1 MLAARHGCKNIIT
14 EEREESTKNGGGSM
28 VEKGVRTDFMSI
40 SSNITKKNRDGSVQV
55 FIQVQGMPITDRELA
70 ELRKLQEELATKV
83 DGALEE

>member
-1 MLAARHGCKNIIT
+1 MALKGQNKNRNCLEKSKRT
-14 EEREESTKNGGGSM
+14 EVEAVVEESA
-28 VEKGVRTDFMSI
+28 RTDFIGI

>member
-1 MLAARHGCKNIIT
+1 MV
-14 EEREESTKNGGGSM
+14 EESA
-28 VEKGVRTDFMSI
+28 RTDFIGI

-83 DGALEE
+83 DRALEE

>member
-1 MLAARHGCKNIIT
+1 
-14 EEREESTKNGGGSM
+14 M

-70 ELRKLQEELATKV
+70 ELRKVQEELATKV